1 VYSFSF
7 ILIIHTNISKN
18 MFFRQNDVEIEKL
31 ELMRGEIKIVNRSIS
46 KTIIITSR
54 KAEIML

>member
-1 VYSFSF
+1 
-7 ILIIHTNISKN
+7 